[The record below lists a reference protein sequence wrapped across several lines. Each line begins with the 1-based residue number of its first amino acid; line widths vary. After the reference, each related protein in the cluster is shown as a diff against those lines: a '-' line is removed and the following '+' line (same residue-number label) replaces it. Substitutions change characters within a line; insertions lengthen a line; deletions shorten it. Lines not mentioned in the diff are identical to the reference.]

1 MAGRNRLQ
9 AAEEL
14 GWETIKAIELPDL
27 DEEDDAKSV
36 GQLAEIA
43 ENLHRREITAFE
55 RNSLYA
61 RWVEIIEARGD
72 RHKPAEVRQ
81 VSATGGRGR
90 TGGLAQ
96 AARNLNVPRSTLQQ
110 AVKIAQLSPEAQ
122 AEMRKLNL
130 DNNQSALLEAA
141 KAKTPEAQVA
151 TLRQRAKATKSKAAP
166 VQQEDATTLAR
177 LAEVAENLHRREI
190 TALERDELVVRWAE
204 LVEQRAGQVAQPVP
218 AVLSDG
224 RKAGPQHKAKADGI
238 RQTARELGMSRESVR
253 RAMKVGNL
261 SQEAKQAARE
271 HGLANNRGAL
281 LEAAKEDTPEAQ
293 VATLQQR
300 AEAVKP
306 KAAPAPKAQ
315 AKVEPQPDGGKGLAN
330 LLAAWKAATE
340 AERQQFLNEIGRA

>member
-1 MAGRNRLQ
+1 MTKTQNILVGSIIVPYDRRSPDPATVAALKTSLAEVGLLNPILIQRDGTGHRCYLVAGRNRLQ
-9 AAEEL
+9 AARDL
-14 GWETIKAIELPDL
+14 GWETIDVIELPHL
-27 DEEDDAKSV
+27 
-36 GQLAEIA
+36 G
-43 ENLHRREITAFE
+43 
-55 RNSLYA
+55 
-61 RWVEIIEARGD
+61 
-72 RHKPAEVRQ
+72 
-81 VSATGGRGR
+81 
-90 TGGLAQ
+90 
-96 AARNLNVPRSTLQQ
+96 
-110 AVKIAQLSPEAQ
+110 
-122 AEMRKLNL
+122 
-130 DNNQSALLEAA
+130 
-141 KAKTPEAQVA
+141 
-151 TLRQRAKATKSKAAP
+151 
-166 VQQEDATTLAR
+166 QQEDATTLAR